1 VRESHRPAPV
11 VAAAA
16 LAVLT
21 GCGDSPRDAGLK
33 AVFEDG
39 VVSIRATQDY
49 EQLRSRLRRTIAGLR
64 STRDGKKRALAI
76 RGFEAT
82 LRGVQSRI
90 NFHENDRGNIRAAT
104 RDARRAN
111 ARLARGAALLRAA
124 GRLLD
129 VRVGTL
135 NGY

>member
-1 VRESHRPAPV
+1 V

-16 LAVLT
+16 LAILV
-21 GCGDSPRDAGLK
+21 GCSDSPKDGGLK

-39 VVSIRATQDY
+39 VASIRATQDF
-49 EQLRSRLRRTIAGLR
+49 EQLRAKLRRTIAGLR
-64 STRDGKKRALAI
+64 STRDGEGRALAI

-82 LRGVQSRI
+82 LQGVQSRI
-90 NFHENDRGNIRAAT
+90 DFHENDSGNIRAAT

-111 ARLARGAALLRAA
+111 AGLERGATLLRAA

-135 NGY
+135 SGY

>member
-1 VRESHRPAPV
+1 V

-16 LAVLT
+16 LAILA
-21 GCGDSPRDAGLK
+21 GCSDSPKDGGLK

-39 VVSIRATQDY
+39 VASIRATQDF
-49 EQLRSRLRRTIAGLR
+49 EQLRAKLRRTIAGLR
-64 STRDGKKRALAI
+64 STRDGEGRALAI

-82 LRGVQSRI
+82 LQGVQSRI
-90 NFHENDRGNIRAAT
+90 DFHENDSGNITAAT

-111 ARLARGAALLRAA
+111 AGLERGATLLRAA

-135 NGY
+135 SGY

>member
-1 VRESHRPAPV
+1 V

-21 GCGDSPRDAGLK
+21 GCGDSPQDTGLK

-39 VVSIRATQDY
+39 VASIRATQDY
-49 EQLRSRLRRTIAGLR
+49 EQLRARLRRTIARLR
-64 STRDGKKRALAI
+64 STRDGEERALAV

-90 NFHENDRGNIRAAT
+90 DFHENDRGNIAAAT

-111 ARLARGAALLRAA
+111 AALAKGATLLRAA
-124 GRLLD
+124 GRRLG

>member
-1 VRESHRPAPV
+1 V

-21 GCGDSPRDAGLK
+21 GCGDSPQDTGLK

-39 VVSIRATQDY
+39 VASIRATQDY
-49 EQLRSRLRRTIAGLR
+49 EQLRARLRRTIARLR
-64 STRDGKKRALAI
+64 STHEGDGGALAI

-90 NFHENDRGNIRAAT
+90 DFHENDRGNIAAAT

-111 ARLARGAALLRAA
+111 AALAKGATLLRAA
-124 GRLLD
+124 GRRLG

>member
-1 VRESHRPAPV
+1 M

-21 GCGDSPRDAGLK
+21 GCGDSPSDARLK

-39 VVSIRATQDY
+39 IASIRATPDY
-49 EQLRSRLRRTIAGLR
+49 EQLRAKLRRTIARLR
-64 STRDGKKRALAI
+64 STPDGEGRVLAI

-82 LRGVQSRI
+82 LQGVQSRI
-90 NFHENDRGNIRAAT
+90 DFHENDRGNIEAAT

-111 ARLARGAALLRAA
+111 AGLAKGAALLRAT

-135 NGY
+135 EGY

>member
-1 VRESHRPAPV
+1 V

-16 LAVLT
+16 LAILA
-21 GCGDSPRDAGLK
+21 GCGDSPKDGGLK

-39 VVSIRATQDY
+39 VASIRATQDF
-49 EQLRSRLRRTIAGLR
+49 EQLRAKLRRTIAGLR
-64 STRDGKKRALAI
+64 STRDGEGRALAI

-82 LRGVQSRI
+82 LQGVQSRI
-90 NFHENDRGNIRAAT
+90 DFHENDSGNITAAT

-111 ARLARGAALLRAA
+111 AWLERGATLLRAA

-135 NGY
+135 SGY